1 MDPIL
6 IEYLDS
12 VDRYLKPLP
21 AYERADII
29 KEIRSEMLE
38 LESTQEL
45 SPSQIL
51 ARLGEAKALAQAYL
65 GDTIIAT
72 ERFTW
77 KKCRALIA
85 FYSLAGFGGLF
96 VLPFLGVLS
105 VTLMVTAV
113 IAPLA
118 GLTKFAGAVL
128 GFETPYVVLQIGS
141 YTPSPLASL
150 PISLVLGLLLFFAGR
165 GIWKAMLQYIHLVGK
180 KRKTIL

>member
-65 GDTIIAT
+65 GDTIIAMPGAD
-72 ERFTW
+72 RLLQSGRVR
-77 KKCRALIA
+77 RALRAAVFRRALRHFDGYRRDCPSGRAYEICRRR
-85 FYSLAGFGGLF
+85 
-96 VLPFLGVLS
+96 PGV
-105 VTLMVTAV
+105 
-113 IAPLA
+113 
-118 GLTKFAGAVL
+118 
-128 GFETPYVVLQIGS
+128 
-141 YTPSPLASL
+141 
-150 PISLVLGLLLFFAGR
+150 
-165 GIWKAMLQYIHLVGK
+165 
-180 KRKTIL
+180 